1 MSILVC
7 LLRAQVVMGTILEI
21 EAYGKD
27 AEAFVDTIFSLANMM
42 DSLWRGFWEGWVS
55 RGETLYVDKLTDS
68 LLILSMYYYKKTE
81 GVFNPFYRGKGFP
94 ERFGKG
100 IWYFPKGCSF
110 DPGGIAKGFA
120 LDVFVSVSKGLKL
133 DSFLINFG
141 GSSIYG
147 KGVWKIRL
155 PNGELLTFKDIFVSS
170 SSSLR
175 DNKPHIYD
183 PRKKRFIKDKRW
195 EFVVTTSGVEGD
207 VLSTLKVIL
216 R

>member
-1 MSILVC
+1 
-7 LLRAQVVMGTILEI
+7 MGTILEI
-21 EAYGKD
+21 EVYGED
-27 AEAFVDTIFSLANMM
+27 AEAFADTVFSLANGM
-42 DSLWRGFWEGWVS
+42 DDLWRGFWDGWVS
-55 RGETLYVDKLTDS
+55 RGETLYVDSLTDS
-68 LLILSMYYYKKTE
+68 LLVLSIYYYKKTD
-81 GVFNPFYRGKGFP
+81 GIFNPFYKGKGFP
-94 ERFGKG
+94 KRLEKG

-120 LDVFVSVSKGLKL
+120 LDVFVSISKGLKL

-155 PNGELLTFKDIFVSS
+155 PNGELLTFKDVFVSS

-183 PRKKRFIKDKRW
+183 PKRGRYIGGKKW
-195 EFVVTTSGVEGD
+195 EFVITTSGVEGD